1 MSPWSPTFFVV
12 LTLSTAL
19 SSGVVENVSP
29 QVGKL
34 AAPVNYIDESGRAHR
49 LSEFAGYP
57 TILLP
62 VYTRCRTAC
71 LTNLSQLKAALADSS
86 ADPTQFRVLLFSFDH
101 NDTPAVLAKYRAS
114 QNIPVNWSVGT
125 ASAKDVAT
133 LLESIGF
140 QYGQA
145 GKEFIHPNL
154 LVFLNSK
161 LQIAK
166 SIYGNNYSGR
176 DIDAA
181 LRVAAGGNDWM
192 GRHSD
197 VLYAVLLFAL
207 SVVCVVFFYYLL
219 QLVLLR
225 RYPEH
230 RPPSPQVCDSGQS
243 SAIMR

>member
-1 MSPWSPTFFVV
+1 MRPWSPAFFLV

-19 SSGVVENVSP
+19 SRGLVENVSP

-34 AAPVNYIDESGRAHR
+34 AAPVNWIDESGRVHR

-62 VYTRCRTAC
+62 VYTRCQTAC
-71 LTNLSQLKAALADSS
+71 RTNLDQLKAAFADSS
-86 ADPTQFRVLLFSFDH
+86 ADPAQFRVLLFSFDH
-101 NDTPAVLAKYRAS
+101 SDTPAVLAKYRARQS
-114 QNIPVNWSVGT
+114 IPVNWSVGT
-125 ASAKDVAT
+125 ASAKDIAA

-154 LVFLNSK
+154 LVFLNRK
-161 LQIAK
+161 LQVAK
-166 SIYGNNYSGR
+166 WIYGNDYSSR

-181 LRVAAGGNDWM
+181 LRVAAGGNDWI

-197 VLYAVLLFAL
+197 VLYALLLFTL
-207 SVVCVVFFYYLL
+207 SVAFVVFFYYLL
-219 QLVLLR
+219 QLLLLR
-225 RYPEH
+225 RARQTPA
-230 RPPSPQVCDSGQS
+230 GQH
-243 SAIMR
+243 AGL

>member
-1 MSPWSPTFFVV
+1 MSPWSPAFFVV

-71 LTNLSQLKAALADSS
+71 LTNLDRLKAALADSS
-86 ADPTQFRVLLFSFDH
+86 ADPTNFRVLLFSFDH
-101 NDTPAVLAKYRAS
+101 TDTPAVLASYRAS
-114 QNIPVNWSVGT
+114 QSVPLNWSVGT
-125 ASAKDVAT
+125 ASADDIAA

-140 QYGQA
+140 QYGEA
-145 GKEFIHPNL
+145 GKEFLHPNL
-154 LVFLNSK
+154 LIFLDGK
-161 LQIAK
+161 LRIAK
-166 SIYGNNYSGR
+166 WIYGNAYSGR

-181 LRVAAGGNDWM
+181 LKVARGGNDWI

-197 VLYAVLLFAL
+197 LLYALLLFAL
-207 SVVCVVFFYYLL
+207 SVGCVVLVYYLL
-219 QLVLLR
+219 QLNLLR
-225 RYPEH
+225 RASQTPAGH
-230 RPPSPQVCDSGQS
+230 HAGL
-243 SAIMR
+243 